1 MNIKRSIT
9 RLYLLDLQFGF
20 NCDFIMAG
28 LKKQFTILFLL
39 FFAFMGMGQE
49 NPDSI
54 QMLEDQDI
62 PKEETDAPEV
72 IQPDNE
78 IILYTDFKQEINLF
92 KYHLGIDGN
101 FSTGNVNRKLFA
113 LRTGF
118 ELDLHKIFRLSFSP
132 YFIYGEQ
139 NKILSERE
147 LFTDLRGS
155 LFYRKDFHYV
165 GFTSIEKSN
174 LRKINSRHI
183 GAVGLAYKL
192 VKSKNAQLTIN
203 NLILYENTDYV
214 TNDRFKDRRLWRNST
229 KLQGEYK
236 MKKDKFVISHLFYFQ
251 PAISQQNIRWNG
263 NIIMRYMVS
272 KKISI
277 RAVIDDS
284 YESLVVPGRK
294 KNDFRL
300 TFGIGIDG
308 IK

>member
-1 MNIKRSIT
+1 
-9 RLYLLDLQFGF
+9 
-20 NCDFIMAG
+20 MAG
-28 LKKQFTILFLL
+28 VKKGFTILYFLL
-39 FFAFMGMGQE
+39 FAVMGASQE
-49 NPDSI
+49 NPDSVQI
-54 QMLEDQDI
+54 LEDQDI
-62 PKEETDAPEV
+62 PKEESAAPEV

-78 IILYTDFKQEINLF
+78 IILYTDFKQDLNLF

-113 LRTGF
+113 MRTGF

-132 YFIYGEQ
+132 YLIYGEQ
-139 NKILSERE
+139 NKVLSERE
-147 LFTDLRGS
+147 LFMDLRGS
-155 LFYRKDFHYV
+155 LFYRKNFHYV
-165 GFTSIEKSN
+165 GFTSIERSN

-183 GAVGLAYKL
+183 GAAGLAFKL
-192 VKSKNAQLTIN
+192 LKSKKALLTIN

-214 TNDRFKDRRLWRNST
+214 NNDRFKDRRLWRNST

-236 MKKDKFVISHLFYFQ
+236 MNKDKFVVTHLLYFQ
-251 PAISQQNIRWNG
+251 PAISQHNIRWNG
-263 NIIMRYMVS
+263 NIILRYMVS
-272 KKISI
+272 KKVSI

-284 YESLVVPGRK
+284 YESLVVPGRM